1 MSPPPKSMGRPFSLK
16 KPFHG
21 EQTFWGKYMRGGGG
35 YIGLNDQIMQGG
47 RKSFT
52 NAFTSNLNS
61 VNLENF
67 PGHGGRHTERIKVE
81 IIDPDLGY

>member
-1 MSPPPKSMGRPFSLK
+1 MEEEL
-16 KPFHG
+16 
-21 EQTFWGKYMRGGGG
+21 WGGKRGGGGGG

-67 PGHGGRHTERIKVE
+67 PGHGGRHT
-81 IIDPDLGY
+81 

>member
-1 MSPPPKSMGRPFSLK
+1 MGRPFSLK

-67 PGHGGRHTERIKVE
+67 PGHGGRHT
-81 IIDPDLGY
+81 